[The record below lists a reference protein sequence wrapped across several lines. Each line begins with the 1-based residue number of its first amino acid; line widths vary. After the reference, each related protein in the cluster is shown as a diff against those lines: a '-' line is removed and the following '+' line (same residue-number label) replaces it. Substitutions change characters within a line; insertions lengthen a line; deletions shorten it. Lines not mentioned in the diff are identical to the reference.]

1 MAADSLAAQ
10 KAQQFSLL
18 TAAKHSTAQTA
29 PQAAL
34 SAANDNATAAFTL
47 PGAPEDDEE
56 GMNGGDEEQTG
67 RGLGRRGWVGS
78 GAYVTLQLAPKED
91 FRKPAGDA
99 GEAAAA
105 HVAVTFAEDAAAF
118 GGLLQ
123 AHEGSASPVSFYA
136 LHRHE
141 NRLTVLHTNVQRA
154 SPLFLD
160 DGKEEIGA
168 FEKGGMILE
177 HLYGCP
183 LLCPSPCYQ
192 FFKLSNAAPT
202 RLPFCYRG
210 SKRVYTLKQA
220 QQCA

>member
-18 TAAKHSTAQTA
+18 TAAKHSSAQTA

-34 SAANDNATAAFTL
+34 TAANDNATAAFTL

-56 GMNGGDEEQTG
+56 GMQNEEDDSG
-67 RGLGRRGWVGS
+67 RGLGRKGWVGS
-78 GAYVTLQLAPKED
+78 GAYVTLHLAPKED

-105 HVAVTFAEDAAAF
+105 HVAVTFAEDAAGFASLAQ
-118 GGLLQ
+118 G
-123 AHEGSASPVSFYA
+123 HEGSASPVSFYA

-160 DGKEEIGA
+160 EG
-168 FEKGGMILE
+168 
-177 HLYGCP
+177 
-183 LLCPSPCYQ
+183 
-192 FFKLSNAAPT
+192 T
-202 RLPFCYRG
+202 RER
-210 SKRVYTLKQA
+210 
-220 QQCA
+220 

>member
-18 TAAKHSTAQTA
+18 TAAKHSSAQTA

-34 SAANDNATAAFTL
+34 TAANDNATAAFTL

-56 GMNGGDEEQTG
+56 GMQNEDSG
-67 RGLGRRGWVGS
+67 RGLGRKGWVRS
-78 GAYVTLQLAPKED
+78 GAYVTLHLAPKED

-105 HVAVTFAEDAAAF
+105 HVAVTFAEDAAGFASLAQ
-118 GGLLQ
+118 G
-123 AHEGSASPVSFYA
+123 HEGSASPVSFYA

-160 DGKEEIGA
+160 EG
-168 FEKGGMILE
+168 
-177 HLYGCP
+177 
-183 LLCPSPCYQ
+183 
-192 FFKLSNAAPT
+192 T
-202 RLPFCYRG
+202 RER
-210 SKRVYTLKQA
+210 
-220 QQCA
+220 